1 MGMQSVNPEEGAG
14 EKNTRR
20 RKEEEVEESVER
32 REELRTPGPVDI
44 VGSEEFEE
52 GEISSS
58 SEIEVGESSR
68 SSEVEAFLERCG
80 EEAFAPNLHRE
91 CRSPI
96 SPISSPDT
104 EPELT

>member
-1 MGMQSVNPEEGAG
+1 MG
-14 EKNTRR
+14 
-20 RKEEEVEESVER
+20 
-32 REELRTPGPVDI
+32 RTPGPVDI
-44 VGSEEFEE
+44 VGSEEYEE

-68 SSEVEAFLERCG
+68 SSEMEAFLERCG

-104 EPELT
+104 EPELTLRADVALVGPASK